1 MRLFVKPRLFVKQRT
16 FMKHSLLNFIL
27 LASFAIQAQP
37 ANNGARPMPGA
48 NTNSGSLP
56 SPGAPRPSLDIDD
69 GEQPLTGGSNAGSTP
84 PGGGAVGANP
94 NIIKTPGLPPRV
106 RDPNA
111 PQSQAPGE
119 EQLAPQLK
127 IGDYVELDDS
137 IKNEMYGTIDFPNA
151 DLRDIIKAIAKLTG
165 KNFILDRKIEGRK
178 VTIVSPQPVTK
189 QEAYNAFLSALYMN
203 DFALV
208 SMGKFLKI
216 VEAKSALQSNI
227 RVFVGDYAPASE
239 EIVTLLYPL
248 KHLNA
253 EEIQRFLVDLV
264 PRQGRVSY
272 YPSTNTLVMTDAG
285 LNLRRIISILKAIDV
300 PGHED
305 QLENIPIVYANA
317 KAISGL
323 VDDILNAQQ
332 GRGGPRPGGMGGA
345 RKTRGGGII
354 TKIIADDRTNSLVVL
369 ANGRGIEEL
378 KQLIAKLDTP
388 NAAGGGNIH
397 IYYCKN
403 AVADELATTINALI
417 SGAQSNR
424 PQGSQGP
431 INMPPQGLPSFAAPG
446 LANAPAGGGGV
457 KLEGNIKVT
466 SDKSTNSLVIVAS
479 GSDYSALKTILRK
492 LDIPRRQVYVE
503 GTIMEINVTDTKSI
517 NAGVNIAGPN
527 TPQMGGFI
535 PTTASTGTDLLS
547 MVSTPASINGLLA
560 GFQTGQTYP
569 VNVGGKEFH
578 ISTVTALLKAIVDS
592 DQGQILH
599 QPQILTTDN
608 KEGSIKVETK
618 VPYLTQTVSATAAGA
633 VTANTPQKESINM
646 LLKIT
651 PQLGESTDL
660 IKLKV
665 EQEIS
670 DFQSRDFGTAGK
682 IPEVTTRTANTEV
695 VVRNGDT
702 IAVGGLQRTLSSDS
716 RSKFPILGDIPVLG
730 FFFRGMSSN
739 VSRKNLILFL
749 KPRII
754 SEYNDIIKIT
764 EEKLNKREEMVDKYG
779 ETSDRTKKEAKELRE
794 ETQVNLAKA
803 APKSW
808 GFKPKA
814 GKEDESFDEPEDK
827 EDDEGSSNKK
837 SAEGKSSDQAM
848 NKGNEAKKSDAS
860 AYMSEDAFGTGA
872 PPALN
877 NEGGPTILTPPSGLP
892 QPSVR

>member
-1 MRLFVKPRLFVKQRT
+1 
-16 FMKHSLLNFIL
+16 MKHSLTLL
-27 LASFAIQAQP
+27 SVMLASVGAQAQP
-37 ANNGARPMPGA
+37 ATTGARAMPGA

-56 SPGAPRPSLDIDD
+56 QPGAPRAAIDADSPSS
-69 GEQPLTGGSNAGSTP
+69 GAGGATAGS
-84 PGGGAVGANP
+84 NP
-94 NIIKTPGLPPRV
+94 NIVKTPGLPPRV

-119 EQLAPQLK
+119 DQLAPQLK

-151 DLRDIIKAIAKLTG
+151 DLRDIIKAIAKLTN

-323 VDDILNAQQ
+323 VDEILNAQQ
-332 GRGGPRPGGMGGA
+332 GRGGPRPGGMAGA

-431 INMPPQGLPSFAAPG
+431 INMPPPGLPSFAAPG
-446 LANAPAGGGGV
+446 MANAPASGGV

-503 GTIMEINVTDTKSI
+503 GTIMEINVTDTKSL
-517 NAGVNIAGPN
+517 NAGVNIAAPN
-527 TPQMGGFI
+527 VPQAAGFI
-535 PTTASTGTDLLS
+535 PSTATAGNDLIS
-547 MVSTPASINGLLA
+547 MVQYPAAINGLLA
-560 GFQTGQTYP
+560 GFQAGQSYP
-569 VNVGGKEFH
+569 VSVGGKEFR

-633 VTANTPQKESINM
+633 VTANTPQKESITM

-670 DFQSRDFGTAGK
+670 DFQSRDFPGAGK

-716 RSKFPILGDIPVLG
+716 RSKFPLLGDIPVLG
-730 FFFRGMSSN
+730 FFFRGMSST

-764 EEKLNKREEMVDKYG
+764 DEKLNKREDMVDKYA
-779 ETSDRTKKEAKELRE
+779 ETSDRTKREAKELRE
-794 ETQVNLAKA
+794 ETQLNLAKA

-808 GFKPKA
+808 GFKPKS
-814 GKEDESFDEPEDK
+814 GKEDESFDDAEEKDK
-827 EDDEGSSNKK
+827 EKEEDSPKAKPSE
-837 SAEGKSSDQAM
+837 AM
-848 NKGNEAKKSDAS
+848 NKGNEVKKTDAS
-860 AYMSEDAFGTGA
+860 AYMSEDAFSGA